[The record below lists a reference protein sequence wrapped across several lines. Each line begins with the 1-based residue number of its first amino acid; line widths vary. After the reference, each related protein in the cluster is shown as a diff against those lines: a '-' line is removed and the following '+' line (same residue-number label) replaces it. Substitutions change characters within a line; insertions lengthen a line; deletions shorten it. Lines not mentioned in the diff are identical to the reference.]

1 MITDKKIGE
10 ILANEYRHVS
20 GDEQRLVSSAL
31 TAIKYN
37 MSASEASKYYG
48 VPVSTIEGIWAKHGF
63 TGKTPTT
70 AKKSRKSNVIESWL
84 KENIG
89 KTITP
94 KDVVEAT
101 GISMPTFYNF
111 YNSNVGYFKK
121 IKRGQFEILDPK
133 AERSK

>member
-10 ILANEYRHVS
+10 ILATDYRNAS
-20 GDEQRLVSSAL
+20 GEEQRVVSSAL
-31 TAIKYN
+31 TAVKYN

-48 VPVSTIEGIWAKHGF
+48 VPVSTIEKIWEKHGLS
-63 TGKTPTT
+63 GKPAT
-70 AKKSRKSNVIESWL
+70 AVKKSRKSNVIESWL

-94 KDVVEAT
+94 KDIVEAT

-121 IKRGQFEILDPK
+121 IKRGQFEVLDPK
-133 AERSK
+133 VERSK

>member
-10 ILANEYRHVS
+10 ILANEYRNVS
-20 GDEQRLVSSAL
+20 GDEQRVVSSAL

-48 VPVSTIEGIWAKHGF
+48 VPVSTIETIWAKHGF
-63 TGKTPTT
+63 VGKTSTT
-70 AKKSRKSNVIESWL
+70 VKKSRKSNVIESWL

-133 AERSK
+133 VERSK